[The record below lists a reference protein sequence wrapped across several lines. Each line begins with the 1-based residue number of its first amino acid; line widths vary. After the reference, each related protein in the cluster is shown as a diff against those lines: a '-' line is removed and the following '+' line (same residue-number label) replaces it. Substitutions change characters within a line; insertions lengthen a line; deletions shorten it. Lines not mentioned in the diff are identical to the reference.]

1 MVVVDPPFIT
11 EDVWKQYATAI
22 KYVLK
27 DNGKILVS
35 SIDQNEKMLKDLVGV
50 DKANFRPSIPHLVY
64 QYSFYAN
71 YDSPEL
77 KQVNQ

>member
-11 EDVWKQYATAI
+11 EDVWKQYTTAI

-35 SIDQNEKMLKDLVGV
+35 SIDENEKMLK
-50 DKANFRPSIPHLVY
+50 
-64 QYSFYAN
+64 
-71 YDSPEL
+71 
-77 KQVNQ
+77 